1 MWIYLSCVT
10 TCNGH
15 STTFMFRRVKYPA
28 EATSQHSHEN
38 GQLNSIPASNKGK
51 ELKRRAK
58 KDRKGSNRGKDEEK

>member
-1 MWIYLSCVT
+1 MWIYLSCIT

-15 STTFMFRRVKYPA
+15 STTFMFRRVEYPA

-51 ELKRRAK
+51 EGQRRIGK
-58 KDRKGSNRGKDEEK
+58 VQIGVKDEEK